1 MTTESQNNR
10 IYQWMLDG
18 NSITTLEAMLKFRI
32 GRLAS
37 RIWDIS
43 SEYAVPVERTTEP
56 NADGKGYHTRYSIS
70 AEIRER
76 LKDVPLCNVE
86 RTLYGNRVINFN

>member
-1 MTTESQNNR
+1 MTTDTQNTR
-10 IYQWMLDG
+10 IYQWLLDG

-37 RIWDIS
+37 RISDLTRD
-43 SEYAVPVERTTEP
+43 YAVPIQKTSEP

-70 AEIRER
+70 AEMRER

-86 RTLYGNRVINFN
+86 RMLHETQVINFN